1 MVIFDR
7 IANEINADI
16 VLVDDI
22 NGAYLAVKH
31 LLESGKRNIAICTGD
46 LNLLISRNRL
56 EGYKKAMAKFKVPL
70 RDELIITAKTSKEAE
85 SKILS
90 LLKLKNPPDGIFAIS
105 DLTMSGV
112 MKAIYKLE
120 KKIPDEIGVIGF
132 CEEQYRSMYHP
143 TLTAID
149 PMGFEI
155 GQKAA
160 EMLFEQIQQKSM
172 NLPSL
177 EPRTVYLKSRLIRG
191 GST

>member
-1 MVIFDR
+1 
-7 IANEINADI
+7 
-16 VLVDDI
+16 
-22 NGAYLAVKH
+22 
-31 LLESGKRNIAICTGD
+31 
-46 LNLLISRNRL
+46 
-56 EGYKKAMAKFKVPL
+56 
-70 RDELIITAKTSKEAE
+70 
-85 SKILS
+85 
-90 LLKLKNPPDGIFAIS
+90 
-105 DLTMSGV
+105 

-120 KKIPDEIGVIGF
+120 KKIPEDIGVIGF

-160 EMLFEQIQQKSM
+160 EMLFEQIQQNTG

-177 EPRTVYLKSRLIRG
+177 EPRTVYLKSKLIKG